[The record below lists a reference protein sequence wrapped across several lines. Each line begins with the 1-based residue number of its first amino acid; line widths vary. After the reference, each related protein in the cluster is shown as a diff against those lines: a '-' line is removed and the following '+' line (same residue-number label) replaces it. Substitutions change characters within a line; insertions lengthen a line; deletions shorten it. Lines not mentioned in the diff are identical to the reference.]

1 MTRRTILL
9 PLLLTALFLLAGAS
23 AAHAQGGDHRA
34 GLVIRYAD
42 GSVQTQCVAFSE
54 PSITGE
60 ELLQR
65 SGLAVTLDYNAGL
78 GGAVCSINNQGCAYP
93 IKDCFCK
100 CTGIQCEYWAY
111 YHRTAAGWQYAS
123 SGASSFL
130 VNDGALEGWSW
141 GAGNFSSGV
150 EPPVVA
156 FNEVCA
162 PPATATPTATATATP
177 TATATSTPSATVG
190 PPQDQTPPQ
199 VVFEANTM
207 EVSPGACTL
216 LRWWVTGATELTLD
230 GALVSAQDQRQVC
243 PPATQRFILAATNSV
258 GQTVRELTV
267 TIAANPTAQ
276 ASVQPG
282 STATHTPTA
291 SASNTP
297 SATPGRAVVLA
308 PTIVPTLP
316 VATVAVAPT
325 SLAQPPAATPEPPLP
340 GLAGIAVAHA
350 QEITPAAASSSTA
363 NHGVSSEITSL
374 LAAPATSTP
383 RPRRQLGADGRPTPT
398 PILLAYAPPADA
410 SGTRSDARTQSL
422 GGDSTAS
429 TFEAPSRDFSLALLP
444 GYAAYLLTLA
454 SLVGAGV
461 WVVRRKS
468 SALRKS

>member
-9 PLLLTALFLLAGAS
+9 PLLLTALFLLVGAS
-23 AAHAQGGDHRA
+23 GAHAQDGDHRA

-78 GGAVCSINNQGCAYP
+78 GGAVCSINNQGCTYP

-111 YHRTAAGWQYAS
+111 YHRTAVGWQYAS

-141 GAGNFSSGV
+141 GAGNWSSGV
-150 EPPVVA
+150 EPPIVA
-156 FNEVCA
+156 FSEVCA
-162 PPATATPTATATATP
+162 PPATATPTATVTATPTATATATP
-177 TATATSTPSATVG
+177 TATER

-199 VVFEANTM
+199 MTFEAQPPELT
-207 EVSPGACTL
+207 PGACTT
-216 LRWWVTGATELTLD
+216 LRWWVSDATQLTLD
-230 GALVSAQDQRQVC
+230 GTPVNAQEQRQIC
-243 PPATQRFILAATNSV
+243 PPTTQRFVLAAANAA
-258 GQTVRELTV
+258 GQTVREITV
-267 TIAANPTAQ
+267 KVSGSSPTPTT
-276 ASVQPG
+276 VQPAA
-282 STATHTPTA
+282 SATHTPIA
-291 SASNTP
+291 SAVVTP
-297 SATPGRAVVLA
+297 SATPNLGAARIWTVTPGL
-308 PTIVPTLP
+308 PT
-316 VATVAVAPT
+316 ATAAIPPA
-325 SLAQPPAATPEPPLP
+325 SAAQPAPPPEPPRL

-350 QEITPAAASSSTA
+350 QEIEPAAAPSA
-363 NHGVSSEITSL
+363 PMNPGLSSETVSRL
-374 LAAPATSTP
+374 VAPATSTP

-398 PILLAYAPPADA
+398 PILLAYAAPADTF
-410 SGTRSDARTQSL
+410 GTRSDARTHSL
-422 GGDSTAS
+422 GGESTARA
-429 TFEAPSRDFSLALLP
+429 FEAPSRDFSLALLP

-461 WVVRRKS
+461 WVARRKA